1 MIDQIR
7 VAATRRISTCIV
19 GAVVSLSGPAIG
31 SAAGD
36 AALRTTAESTGF
48 ETTGRYTE
56 VDELCHS
63 YARAFPRQVRC
74 FAFGITPEGRTMWA
88 LAAST
93 DSTLQPAAT
102 RARKR
107 PVFLFQGGI
116 HAGEIDGKDAGF
128 IALRSWLDSKAG
140 NDLLRAVTVVFVPV
154 FNVDGHERFGA
165 WNRPNQVG
173 PREMGW
179 RTTAQNLNLNRD

>member
-7 VAATRRISTCIV
+7 VAVTRRISTCIV
-19 GAVVSLSGPAIG
+19 GAVVSLSGPATG
-31 SAAGD
+31 SAAD
-36 AALRTTAESTGF
+36 AAALRTIAESTGF

-74 FAFGITPEGRTMWA
+74 FAFGTTPEGRTMWA

-93 DSTLQPAAT
+93 DGTLQPAAT

-128 IALRSWLDSKAG
+128 IALRSWLDSKFSTSTGTSALAPGIAPTRPVPAKWAG
-140 NDLLRAVTVVFVPV
+140 ARRRRIST
-154 FNVDGHERFGA
+154 
-165 WNRPNQVG
+165 
-173 PREMGW
+173 
-179 RTTAQNLNLNRD
+179 